1 MEKKTITKRPNGGR
15 EKTDPDPEEGKME
28 RTRSLRGTP
37 VAEGVNF
44 GNQRSP
50 GRCILHVFR
59 WSGLV
64 ASDFDQLATR

>member
-1 MEKKTITKRPNGGR
+1 
-15 EKTDPDPEEGKME
+15 ME